1 MSGVS
6 DSEKRRI
13 VSEMMEAFSPTPE
26 EALKADTPETMESL
40 RKRAD
45 QNQKLHNLCKRF
57 INKHKLQCRRD
68 IGLTPLTDQRHLLE
82 DICECIGY
90 DP

>member
-1 MSGVS
+1 MNQ
-6 DSEKRRI
+6 
-13 VSEMMEAFSPTPE
+13 PTPDQ
-26 EALKADTPETMESL
+26 ARAADMPETMESL

-57 INKHKLQCRRD
+57 INKWKIDNARD
-68 IGLTPLTDQRHLLE
+68 IGLVPLTNQRHLVE